1 MPLGHGLGDF
11 NLKRSIGKRGIVAAT
26 ALALLGASVFV
37 APAWARSNHALLVAV
52 TAYPN
57 LPPKAALIG
66 PNHDAVLVRDYL
78 TNAAPVK
85 FDDVTLLAD
94 GVDGA
99 KASPTRDAIL
109 ASLRELAGKVRRDDF
124 VYLHFSG
131 HGAQQPETVIGNE
144 TDGLDEIFL
153 PADTGKWV
161 DQTRGVPNALM
172 DDDIGAALDA
182 IRDKGAF
189 VWVIFDACHSGSATR
204 AAPVGEDGYVERKL
218 EFEDLGIPAEAV
230 KEAAAR
236 AKPADTAQ
244 AGQREPA
251 FTLSEEPASRAVP
264 LGGQQSATGAESI
277 AKGGMVA
284 FFAAQTIE
292 TTPEMPLPRGKPD
305 AERYGLFTYTLF
317 SKLAENP
324 NITYRQLGH
333 AVLQQYQ
340 ADSRQRPTPLFEGEL
355 DARVFGTEAG
365 EALQQWPVQV
375 GAGGATVPAGMLHRL
390 SPGTRLAVLPSP
402 LSTLEEA
409 VGYLE
414 VKSAK
419 NLTSTVA
426 PVAFD
431 GKPAVT
437 LSDLPPNAYARLA
450 EVAVDFKLRVARPA
464 ETEGLAGQVALVNS
478 TLDALASADGRTFN
492 VELVPPGAEADI
504 RLAVLPQGAGGVA
517 ATASPQQPPALF
529 FLPPSGELE
538 TRNGQKPPRVV
549 MDPAEVDR
557 FKTGTADNL
566 TKIFRAT
573 SLSRLA
579 AASDYQ
585 PEQVSVQFL
594 IKREGKD
601 AMEPLD
607 AASVPMVSPGDE
619 VHILAENKSPKLV
632 DINILYVGSDY
643 SITHIDSQRLVSGA
657 KIEEGLLAFTDE
669 SFGMERM
676 IAVLT
681 EAPAMSEVE
690 DLSFLAQAGVP
701 ATRSASMTRG
711 GGGFSDMLTAIG
723 MAQGT
728 RAVMKL
734 GDKGDAAAKGAVM
747 IFPMETMPRP

>member
-1 MPLGHGLGDF
+1 M
-11 NLKRSIGKRGIVAAT
+11 
-26 ALALLGASVFV
+26 LA
-37 APAWARSNHALLVAV
+37 APAWARTNHALLVAV

-78 TNAAPVK
+78 TSAAPVK
-85 FDDVTLLAD
+85 FEAGNVTLLAD

-99 KASPTRDAIL
+99 ASSPTRAHIL
-109 ASLRELAGKVRRDDF
+109 ASLKAIADKAQRDDF

-131 HGAQQPETVIGNE
+131 HGAQQPETRTGNE

-172 DDDIGAALDA
+172 DDDIGNALDA

-189 VWVIFDACHSGSATR
+189 IWIIFDACHSGSATR

-218 EFEDLGIPAEAV
+218 PSEDLGIPAAAM
-230 KEAAAR
+230 AAAAAN
-236 AKPADTAQ
+236 AKPAGEPAV
-244 AGQREPA
+244 GQREAA
-251 FTLSEEPASRAVP
+251 FTLAPEPQTRAAP
-264 LGGQQSATGAESI
+264 LGGQQSATGAETI

-292 TTPEMPLPRGKPD
+292 TTPEMPLPRGNPD
-305 AERYGLFTYTLF
+305 ANRYGLFTYTLF

-355 DARVFGTEAG
+355 DARVFGTQSG
-365 EALQQWPVQV
+365 EALQQWQIEVSGS
-375 GAGGATVPAGMLHRL
+375 GASIPAGMLHRL
-390 SPGTRLAVLPSP
+390 APGTKLAVLPSP
-402 LSTLEEA
+402 LATLEEA
-409 VGYLE
+409 VGYVE

-419 NLTSTVA
+419 NLSSTIS

-431 GKPAVT
+431 DKPAVA
-437 LSDLPPNAYARLA
+437 LSALPPNAYARLA
-450 EVAVDFKLRVARPA
+450 ELAVDFKLRVARPA
-464 ETEGLAGQVALVNS
+464 DNPALAAQVALANA
-478 TLDALASADGRTFN
+478 TLDALVSADGRSFN
-492 VELVPPGAEADI
+492 IELVPPGADADL
-504 RLAVLPQGAGGVA
+504 RLAVLPQSAAGIA
-517 ATASPQQPPALF
+517 ATASLQPPALF
-529 FLPPSGELE
+529 FLPPSGDLE
-538 TRNGQKPPRVV
+538 TANGQKPPRVV
-549 MDPAEVDR
+549 MDPADTER
-557 FKTGTADNL
+557 FQTGTQDNL
-566 TKIFRAT
+566 TRIFRAT

-585 PEQVSVQFL
+585 PDQVSVQFL

-607 AASVPMVSPGDE
+607 AATVPVVSPGDE
-619 VHILAENKSPKLV
+619 VHILAENKSSKLV
-632 DINILYVGSDY
+632 DINILFVGSDY

-657 KIEEGLLAFTDE
+657 KVEEGLLAFTDE

-690 DLSFLAQAGVP
+690 DLSFLTQAGVP
-701 ATRSASMTRG
+701 ATRSASIARG

-723 MAQGT
+723 MGQST

-734 GDKGDAAAKGAVM
+734 SDKGNNAAKGAVM
-747 IFPMETMPRP
+747 IFPVETMPRQ